1 MVATC
6 TPDTKA
12 RACGLVAA
20 GSFCIAWAESL
31 AIASITL
38 TTQNQA
44 ELGSA
49 GGIGGSIRF
58 LITSISTT
66 VYNVVL
72 SNRQADE
79 IPLKV
84 SSAVVENGLPMSS
97 VAAFIKALTVGP
109 AALASVPGITPRII
123 AAGSRAYKEANSDSF
138 RTVFLTTIA
147 FSSVALIATLFF
159 PNFDAL
165 MSDKVATTLGKEK
178 VKEAHTELGQD

>member
-1 MVATC
+1 VATC
-6 TPDTKA
+6 NVDTKA

-20 GSFCIAWAESL
+20 GSFFIGWTESL
-31 AIASITL
+31 AIAAITL
-38 TTQNQA
+38 TTQNQS

-72 SNRQADE
+72 SNRQAEE
-79 IPLKV
+79 IPSKV
-84 SSAVVENGLPMSS
+84 TSAVVANGLPMSS
-97 VAAFIKALTVGP
+97 VSSFIKALALGP
-109 AALASVPGITPRII
+109 RAFADIPGISPNII
-123 AAGSRAYKEANSDSF
+123 SAGSRAYKEANANSF

-147 FSSVALIATLFF
+147 FSAVALITTLFL

-165 MSDKVATTLGKEK
+165 MSDKIATTLGKEK
-178 VKEAHTELGQD
+178 TKEAKSEL